1 MRWKRMDGQVY
12 RRHKEAIHHPSLFHF
27 MFVCFSH
34 PILSLG
40 VHHPTLFHFLFVF
53 RCFFASISFLS
64 LGVGRCT
71 GTRRQS
77 IHQPTLFQT
86 RPATVW
92 ETRSST
98 FFLLHVLKAPSSDRL
113 RTKQVKRRWNSTL
126 FHLKCFIMSSWAH
139 PWRVHSWVEHCKV
152 LTWTDEW
159 KYRWRQ
165 RRGEWWQDRWGKER
179 KRFPRS
185 ENDRDREDL
194 GTQCRT

>member
-53 RCFFASISFLS
+53 RCFFASIPFLS

-92 ETRSST
+92 ETRSTT
-98 FFLLHVLKAPSSDRL
+98 FFFFTHL
-113 RTKQVKRRWNSTL
+113 RHHLQIDEDQDCHAGQHWGLFCKRSWGPN
-126 FHLKCFIMSSWAH
+126 HLEIKIYPKTYVDLYMSSFCGANFKIVIQFIKW
-139 PWRVHSWVEHCKV
+139 
-152 LTWTDEW
+152 
-159 KYRWRQ
+159 
-165 RRGEWWQDRWGKER
+165 
-179 KRFPRS
+179 
-185 ENDRDREDL
+185 
-194 GTQCRT
+194 

>member
-53 RCFFASISFLS
+53 RCFFASIPFLS

-113 RTKQVKRRWNSTL
+113 RPGLPRWAKSVMGPKSSRDQNISQDIYVDL
-126 FHLKCFIMSSWAH
+126 YMSS
-139 PWRVHSWVEHCKV
+139 
-152 LTWTDEW
+152 
-159 KYRWRQ
+159 
-165 RRGEWWQDRWGKER
+165 
-179 KRFPRS
+179 F
-185 ENDRDREDL
+185 
-194 GTQCRT
+194 CRTNFKIVLQFIKW